1 MILVPKGQSRTIE
14 LFIDELI
21 LDGFAPSERY
31 AIVEALERELTNL
44 FTQNDFVSTEARST
58 DIDRLNAGQVH
69 LRPQVTPDAV
79 GEKVAG
85 AVFSGIQAS
94 SKHD

>member
-1 MILVPKGQSRTIE
+1 MNPAPKGRHSFEIA
-14 LFIDELI
+14 IDELI
-21 LDGFAPSERY
+21 LDGFSPAERY
-31 AIVEALERELTNL
+31 VIAEALERELTNL
-44 FTQNDFVSTEARST
+44 LTEHDFAPGETRGT

-85 AVFSGIQAS
+85 AVFNSIQAS